1 MADFRL
7 PQKVRAGLALL
18 KLICRAG
25 SSLSVAREVAIDAFR
40 QQTFASTLATPRE
53 CSASTLCPHPRPKTV
68 LALARSL
75 GWLKS
80 AFHRA
85 EK

>member
-1 MADFRL
+1 L
-7 PQKVRAGLALL
+7 PQKVRAGLAVL

-40 QQTFASTLATPRE
+40 QKSLASSLAASRE
-53 CSASTLCPHPRPKTV
+53 GGAPAFRPHAGPKTV
-68 LALARSL
+68 LLLARSF
-75 GWLKS
+75 GWLIS
-80 AFHRA
+80 AFHKA

>member
-7 PQKVRAGLALL
+7 LQEVRAGLALL

-53 CSASTLCPHPRPKTV
+53 CGASTLCPHPRPKTV
-68 LALARSL
+68 LALACSL

>member
-1 MADFRL
+1 
-7 PQKVRAGLALL
+7 
-18 KLICRAG
+18 
-25 SSLSVAREVAIDAFR
+25 VARKVAIDAFR
-40 QQTFASTLATPRE
+40 QQAFASPLATTRE
-53 CSASTLCPHPRPKTV
+53 RGASSLCPHPRPKTV

-75 GWLKS
+75 RWLKS

>member
-1 MADFRL
+1 MPVRL
-7 PQKVRAGLALL
+7 GPNFEISAQTATKKSGL
-18 KLICRAG
+18 G
-25 SSLSVAREVAIDAFR
+25 VAREVTIDAFR
-40 QQTFASTLATPRE
+40 QQTFASPLATTRE
-53 CSASTLCPHPRPKTV
+53 CGASTLCPHPRPKTV

-80 AFHRA
+80 AFHRG

>member
-7 PQKVRAGLALL
+7 PRKVRAGLALL

-25 SSLSVAREVAIDAFR
+25 SSLSVAREVTIDAFR
-40 QQTFASTLATPRE
+40 QQAFASALATTRE
-53 CSASTLCPHPRPKTV
+53 CGASTLCPHPRPKTV

>member
-1 MADFRL
+1 L
-7 PQKVRAGLALL
+7 LQKVRAGLALL
-18 KLICRAG
+18 KLIRRAG

-40 QQTFASTLATPRE
+40 QQTFASALATPRE
-53 CSASTLCPHPRPKTV
+53 CGASTLCPHPRPKPV
-68 LALARSL
+68 LALACSL